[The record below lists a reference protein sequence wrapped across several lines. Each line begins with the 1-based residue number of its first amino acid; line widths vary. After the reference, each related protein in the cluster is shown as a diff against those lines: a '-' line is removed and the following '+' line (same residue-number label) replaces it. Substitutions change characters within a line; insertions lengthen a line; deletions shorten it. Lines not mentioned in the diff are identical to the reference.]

1 MPIGLA
7 FSMPIG
13 LFFSHQNF
21 GSLFTWLV
29 FPALLFAV
37 FVQNQFVLVP
47 GALGPVLFTSTAM
60 SSWDV
65 QDLIKEI
72 NDMEF
77 IATKAPGSQLLDSM
91 KIALKAKIEGTHLIS
106 PSSFVK
112 LLDALQKS
120 NLAAEVKTEL
130 QQCLEARTC
139 AGVQGPLKLQCS
151 PQSMTMP
158 FNYLTHKEWDQ
169 VQASE
174 SSVDAA
180 MIVLRRM
187 KLCGLKS
194 LKEDTKKHLTAFLVS
209 LQMKKTHVLPPAAE
223 MYKLSQFV
231 HDSFSACGVVP
242 LVGGLSKYPP
252 SPYDL
257 GTPFLEACYTK
268 CDMPV
273 RHLSDI
279 ASNVASIARQVK
291 IRSTSKELKPAV
303 VQQPPA
309 QSVMGNAVLEQVL
322 GQQFGANFMNAMLEK
337 AKALDAIKNMDIFST
352 AFSKGRSSSS
362 QSLASEDPGPV
373 ATAPL
378 VSPKA
383 LPSMPLPV
391 TEVPQA
397 GQLAIADLGENDSEN
412 KKNETKGKS
421 LEEFEQEAMQSLTK
435 RKAKEL
441 VDVAMK
447 KPAAC
452 KQKAKA
458 KAKAKTNASGQQ
470 VSIGNSSS
478 AFKKGIYGCIRCRG
492 NMAGCS
498 TCHNPLF
505 SGKRFSSRAEWT
517 KWYQAKTKE
526 GKWNHFLPVQK
537 APGLLG
543 VGVSMAKTIC
553 KTWTIDMC
561 EQSCPSDCMQPCFL
575 EGWTFVCN
583 VCLWGCF
590 FPGSLCFS
598 MVAAMEFKRG
608 CLV

>member
-1 MPIGLA
+1 
-7 FSMPIG
+7 
-13 LFFSHQNF
+13 
-21 GSLFTWLV
+21 
-29 FPALLFAV
+29 
-37 FVQNQFVLVP
+37 
-47 GALGPVLFTSTAM
+47 
-60 SSWDV
+60 
-65 QDLIKEI
+65 
-72 NDMEF
+72 MEF

-91 KIALKAKIEGTHLIS
+91 KSALKSKIEGTHLIS
-106 PSSFVK
+106 PSTFVK
-112 LLDALQKS
+112 LLDAVQKS
-120 NLAAEVKTEL
+120 TLAEEVKTDL

-180 MIVLRRM
+180 MILLRRM

-231 HDSFSACGVVP
+231 HDSFSACDVVP

-257 GTPFLEACYTK
+257 GDPFLKACYTED
-268 CDMPV
+268 DMPV
-273 RHLSDI
+273 RHLSET

-303 VQQPPA
+303 AQQPPA
-309 QSVMGNAVLEQVL
+309 QGVMGNAVLEQVL
-322 GQQFGANFMNAMLEK
+322 GQHFGANFMNAMLEK
-337 AKALDAIKNMDIFST
+337 AKALDAIKNMDIYSN
-352 AFSKGRSSSS
+352 AFSRGRSSSS
-362 QSLASEDPGPV
+362 QSLASEDGGQV

-383 LPSMPLPV
+383 LPSMPLPS
-391 TEVPQA
+391 TQVPQA
-397 GQLAIADLGENDSEN
+397 SQLAIADQQTNDSE
-412 KKNETKGKS
+412 KKNNETKGKS
-421 LEEFEQEAMQSLTK
+421 LEEYEQEAMQSLTK
-435 RKAKEL
+435 RKAKEM
-441 VDVAMK
+441 DVVMK

-470 VSIGNSSS
+470 SSNANSST

-492 NMAGCS
+492 SMAGCS

-505 SGKRFSSRAEWT
+505 GGKRFSSRAEWA
-517 KWYQAKTKE
+517 KWSQAKTKG
-526 GKWNHFLPVQK
+526 GKWKHFLPVQK
-537 APGLLG
+537 TPGLLG

-553 KTWTIDMC
+553 KTWTIDLC
-561 EQSCPSDCMQPCFL
+561 EQSCPSECMQPCLFGRL
-575 EGWTFVCN
+575 DFSLNCLPLGLLFPSNLCLSNGSCNGVQAVVWCSHTIGNDILCKKAFVSQTN
-583 VCLWGCF
+583 F
-590 FPGSLCFS
+590 TNTSQ
-598 MVAAMEFKRG
+598 KR
-608 CLV
+608 